1 MASTYSPSLRLEL
14 IGNGEQS
21 GTWGTTTNTNL
32 GTLIE
37 QAITGVQTITMS
49 NANYTLSSFNGA
61 SDEARNAV
69 LVVTGTNSA
78 IRNIIA
84 PAQEKVYVIRNNTSG
99 GYDIRIKTSASTG
112 VLIPNGLTTIVYCDG
127 SEFYYA
133 IPTLSSTNTP
143 NTIVIRDS
151 SGDFAANII
160 TASLNGNAATV
171 TNGVYTTGDQ
181 TIGGVK
187 TFSSNIVGNLT
198 GTADK
203 IADGDKGDITVSGSG
218 ASWTIDN
225 GAVTNDKL
233 ATTAKAIGTQ
243 TVWIPAVAMLPRITN
258 GASITNLQLPSNGT
272 MLTGLAFDS
281 TTAEYAQ
288 FQIRMPKSWNEGTV
302 TFNPVWTANSTSTNG
317 VTWALQAKALSNG
330 ETIDA
335 SWGTAV
341 SVSDANT
348 STAYQLHIGTTSSA
362 VTIAG
367 AGELDWVVYEV
378 YRNVTDGNDTLTSDA
393 ILIGV
398 TLNYT
403 TDSAND
409 A

>member
-84 PAQEKVYVIRNNTSG
+84 PTQEKVYVIRNNTSG

-143 NTIVIRDS
+143 NSIVLRDV

-198 GTADK
+198 GNASTA
-203 IADGDKGDITVSGSG
+203 
-218 ASWTIDN
+218 
-225 GAVTNDKL
+225 TNATSATS
-233 ATTAKAIGTQ
+233 ATTATKATN
-243 TVWIPAVAMLPRITN
+243 VAGG
-258 GASITNLQLPSNGT
+258 GAGQVPYNTGVDTTAFLAAGIAGQFLKSNGT
-272 MLTGLAFDS
+272 SAPSWAAATTSADFTGSNQSLVSSGYQKLPGGLIIQWFTTSESSSQGSFSVNYPITFPNAFLVASCS
-281 TTAEYAQ
+281 TTNTGSSSNADLLIQ
-288 FQIRMPKSWNEGTV
+288 F
-302 TFNPVWTANSTSTNG
+302 
-317 VTWALQAKALSNG
+317 
-330 ETIDA
+330 
-335 SWGTAV
+335 V
-341 SVSDANT
+341 SS
-348 STAYQLHIGTTSSA
+348 TTSSITLYRQGVNNFA
-362 VTIAG
+362 PIGAMVIA
-367 AGELDWVVYEV
+367 
-378 YRNVTDGNDTLTSDA
+378 
-393 ILIGV
+393 IG
-398 TLNYT
+398 Y
-403 TDSAND
+403 
-409 A
+409 